1 MASEDNKKKKEDTK
15 ADNDKFKF
23 TLDQAIPDNLKYPS
37 IGSVKNDA
45 ENLVRN
51 SGVGLVNSKGN
62 HESISLKKGYVTVAG
77 GKLAA
82 LKIDGN
88 VGLVQDT
95 AKLRGSR
102 TNRMQNEFDDLLF
115 NGHKFNPVF
124 YEYADYKKYTDQ
136 YGDSHV
142 VGSLCVSGSVLV
154 RAWDR
159 YLQRNVLIRR
169 PARFPMFAPLNNVPE
184 IDKGLKIDDYSV
196 YNEKYK
202 AIQES
207 SVSCRDFFKAVS
219 QEYQKGKNNS
229 TENKDG
235 EKNDG
240 KQEQE
245 KQEEKDKSK
254 DEGSNNK

>member
-1 MASEDNKKKKEDTK
+1 MASEDDKKKEENTK
-15 ADNDKFKF
+15 TDNDKFKF

-37 IGSVKNDA
+37 IGKVKNDA

-51 SGVGLVNSKGN
+51 SGAGLVNSKGN
-62 HESISLKKGYVTVAG
+62 HESIALKKGYVTVAG

-142 VGSLCVSGSVLV
+142 VGSLCISGSVLV

-219 QEYQKGKNNS
+219 QEYQKGKDN

-235 EKNDG
+235 EKNG
-240 KQEQE
+240 EQQQQ
-245 KQEEKDKSK
+245 QEEKDKSK
-254 DEGSNNK
+254 DAGSDSK